1 MCGGAT
7 PLCSEK
13 GLPVTD
19 SADPGSVARRY
30 VEAVGAQDWRTV
42 AACWRPGAL
51 DVFVGVA
58 DLRAPGEIVAFFRD
72 VHAAVPDLTVEIL
85 SVTAQD
91 ERAVVHW
98 RMRGRFDGTVPLI
111 GLAPNGRPLDLLGTD
126 VFVVREGLIESN
138 TAIVN
143 GLELARQL
151 AVLPPR
157 HSIGER
163 VLFGLSNSI
172 APLGKAIRARNRS
185 RR

>member
-1 MCGGAT
+1 MTNSG
-7 PLCSEK
+7 
-13 GLPVTD
+13 
-19 SADPGSVARRY
+19 DPGSVARRY
-30 VEAVGAQDWRTV
+30 VEAIGEQDWQTV
-42 AACWRPGAL
+42 SDCWRPGAI

-58 DLRAPGEIVAFFRD
+58 DLRAPGEVVAFFRD

-98 RMRGRFDGTVPLI
+98 RMHGRFDGTAPLI
-111 GLAPNGRPLDLLGTD
+111 GLAPNGRHLDLLGTD

-151 AVLPPR
+151 AVLPPQ
-157 HSIGER
+157 HSIAER
-163 VLFGLSNSI
+163 VLFGLANSI
-172 APLGKAIRARNRS
+172 APLGKAIRTRNRS
-185 RR
+185 GR